1 MESELQQ
8 KIDED
13 AEIMKLR
20 REEEERERQQR
31 THRMVTPG
39 RRDTG
44 GGATPRATPRRI
56 GL

>member
-8 KIDED
+8 RIEED
-13 AEIMKLR
+13 AEIMRLQ

-31 THRMVTPG
+31 VHRIVTPG
-39 RRDTG
+39 VRDRA
-44 GGATPRATPRRI
+44 ATPRSTPRRI